1 MLYENDKL
9 TEKELAIKLYKDVE
23 KIKVAKKKLSDK
35 GYLIDSR
42 VSITGEKILKEHE
55 IENAIILAA
64 GMSTRFVPLSFEK
77 PKGLLKVKG
86 QVLIER
92 QILQLREKGIDEIII
107 VVGYMKEQ
115 FKYLID
121 KFGVI
126 LIETKEYEKKN
137 NHSSIYAA
145 RKYLKNSIITS
156 SDLYFKENIFQ
167 KYAYDAYYTAVYKRG
182 KTAERGIILDEDDR
196 ILNTMY
202 GDRCYDIW
210 VTLGYAFFN
219 QRFSNN
225 LIKILDAIYDL
236 PETYNKFWA
245 DIQDENLKELYMYA
259 KLCDEN
265 VIYEFDSLEELR
277 KFDKK
282 YLVNSESNIM
292 RQVCYMLGARE
303 DEIIDIES
311 LRKIYLDLNLEI
323 VSISVMWLKM
333 TIIKF
338 LMKVMYIIYVEILKR
353 SS

>member
-156 SDLYFKENIFQ
+156 SDLYFK
-167 KYAYDAYYTAVYKRG
+167 
-182 KTAERGIILDEDDR
+182 
-196 ILNTMY
+196 
-202 GDRCYDIW
+202 
-210 VTLGYAFFN
+210 
-219 QRFSNN
+219 
-225 LIKILDAIYDL
+225 
-236 PETYNKFWA
+236 
-245 DIQDENLKELYMYA
+245 
-259 KLCDEN
+259 
-265 VIYEFDSLEELR
+265 
-277 KFDKK
+277 
-282 YLVNSESNIM
+282 
-292 RQVCYMLGARE
+292 
-303 DEIIDIES
+303 
-311 LRKIYLDLNLEI
+311 
-323 VSISVMWLKM
+323 
-333 TIIKF
+333 
-338 LMKVMYIIYVEILKR
+338 
-353 SS
+353 

>member
-107 VVGYMKEQ
+107 VVRYMKEQ

-126 LIETKEYEKKN
+126 FSSSSAMICSAFSILIFLLLFGKN
-137 NHSSIYAA
+137 
-145 RKYLKNSIITS
+145 
-156 SDLYFKENIFQ
+156 
-167 KYAYDAYYTAVYKRG
+167 
-182 KTAERGIILDEDDR
+182 KTNPAKS
-196 ILNTMY
+196 
-202 GDRCYDIW
+202 
-210 VTLGYAFFN
+210 TL
-219 QRFSNN
+219 
-225 LIKILDAIYDL
+225 
-236 PETYNKFWA
+236 
-245 DIQDENLKELYMYA
+245 
-259 KLCDEN
+259 
-265 VIYEFDSLEELR
+265 
-277 KFDKK
+277 
-282 YLVNSESNIM
+282 
-292 RQVCYMLGARE
+292 
-303 DEIIDIES
+303 
-311 LRKIYLDLNLEI
+311 
-323 VSISVMWLKM
+323 
-333 TIIKF
+333 F
-338 LMKVMYIIYVEILKR
+338 LFR
-353 SS
+353 

>member
-1 MLYENDKL
+1 MQ
-9 TEKELAIKLYKDVE
+9 
-23 KIKVAKKKLSDK
+23 KKKLSDK

-219 QRFSNN
+219 RDF
-225 LIKILDAIYDL
+225 
-236 PETYNKFWA
+236 
-245 DIQDENLKELYMYA
+245 
-259 KLCDEN
+259 
-265 VIYEFDSLEELR
+265 R
-277 KFDKK
+277 
-282 YLVNSESNIM
+282 
-292 RQVCYMLGARE
+292 
-303 DEIIDIES
+303 II
-311 LRKIYLDLNLEI
+311 
-323 VSISVMWLKM
+323 
-333 TIIKF
+333 
-338 LMKVMYIIYVEILKR
+338 
-353 SS
+353 